1 MKDELYI
8 LEIERMKECEK
19 DYRTIAAQLALYCSG
34 AIFALRAS
42 NKELE
47 EIQIESEIVP
57 DPRGEQAIDDL
68 FNQYLEALRDYPELM
83 AIALKFIQDTH
94 ENIHG

>member
-1 MKDELYI
+1 MTDYTA
-8 LEIERMKECEK
+8 EIKKMKELNK
-19 DYRTIAAQLALYCSG
+19 DYRPVALQLALYCAG

-47 EIQIESEIVP
+47 EAQIKSEIVP
-57 DPRGEQAIDDL
+57 DPHSEQVIDDL

-94 ENIHG
+94 ENIHS